1 MDQLIKF
8 ISWFFC
14 WVFRRPKLIIRISED
29 DPNREEGGLVFEVEN
44 QSSTLT
50 SLTPTIDVAFVT
62 INRHSAKMIFDV
74 RELDK
79 SLQPFIARSFSASAR
94 QTQPERFHGWFR
106 AYTFRPSKG
115 SATTVRLKNASLETI
130 GLARFFVEKL
140 LFKITGRVILGSTSM
155 TIEQYRAGNR
165 SRGTH

>member
-1 MDQLIKF
+1 MEQLFKF

-14 WVFRRPKLIIRISED
+14 WIFRRPKLVIRISED
-29 DPNREEGGLVFEVEN
+29 DPDREEGGLVFEVEN

-50 SLTPTIDVAFVT
+50 SLTTTIDVSFVT
-62 INRHSAKMIFDV
+62 IKRHSAKMIFDV
-74 RELDK
+74 REFDR
-79 SLQPFIARSFSASAR
+79 SLQPLTARTFSASAR
-94 QTQPERFHGWFR
+94 QTQPERYHGWFR

-115 SATTVRLKNASLETI
+115 WATTVRLKNASLKTI
-130 GLARFFVEKL
+130 GLVRFFVEKL

-155 TIEQYRAGNR
+155 TIEQYRADKR